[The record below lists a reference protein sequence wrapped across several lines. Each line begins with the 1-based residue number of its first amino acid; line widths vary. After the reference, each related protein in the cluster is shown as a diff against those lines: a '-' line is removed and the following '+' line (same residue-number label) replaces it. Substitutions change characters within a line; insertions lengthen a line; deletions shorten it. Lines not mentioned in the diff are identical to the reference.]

1 MQHMD
6 LERARSCSA
15 ECVAAP
21 LRGAALRDRIPVL
34 TAMAAEQGASAID
47 DVVPLLFHTRSQPT
61 GAQASD
67 NWSSPNAATRFA
79 ETTWPDVVRSGHDFA
94 VAAPGVKQ

>member
-79 ETTWPDVVRSGHDFA
+79 ETH
-94 VAAPGVKQ
+94 VAGRGAEEPPFQQ